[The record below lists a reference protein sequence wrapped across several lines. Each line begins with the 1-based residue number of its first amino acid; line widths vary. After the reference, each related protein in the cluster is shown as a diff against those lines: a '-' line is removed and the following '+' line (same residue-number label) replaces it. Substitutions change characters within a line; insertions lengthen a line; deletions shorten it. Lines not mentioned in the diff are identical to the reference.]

1 MIMLDDFEQLKR
13 KVEALRERKARADG
27 AYQEHL
33 KRLKKDYGV
42 KSLEDAEK
50 LLEEYKD
57 KEHGAAAKYLRLRKA
72 FDAEFK
78 EALS

>member
-1 MIMLDDFEQLKR
+1 MLDDFEQLKR
-13 KVEALRERKARADG
+13 KVEELKARKARAEG

-42 KSLEDAEK
+42 KSLADAEK

-57 KEHGAAAKYLRLRKA
+57 KEQELAGKYLKA
-72 FDAEFK
+72 KRAFEQKYK
-78 EALS
+78 EILS